1 MINDAKER
9 LYQFKE
15 DLSVLSPSEMV
26 RRHVITGKCCI
37 LSENQYFDL
46 RSEVADC
53 FKLHPS
59 EVLVVGSAK
68 LGFSIAPDKLYQQ
81 FSDGSDIDVVLISST
96 LFDEI
101 WEVVFRYKYEGGY
114 WPEYE
119 EFVKYFFQ
127 GWIRPDKLPRS
138 EMFPFGRKWWG
149 FFQKVTNSRIYGD
162 YKIAGALYK
171 SYFFLENYQKHCVQ
185 QCMSEKDVEN
195 LEEHDAGI
203 SGQ

>member
-1 MINDAKER
+1 MSNDAKER
-9 LYQFKE
+9 LCEFKE
-15 DLSVLSPSEMV
+15 DLDVLSPTQIV
-26 RRHVITGKCCI
+26 RKHVISGECSM
-37 LSENQYFDL
+37 LSQSQYFDL

-53 FKLHPS
+53 FELHPS

-68 LGFSIAPDKLYQQ
+68 LGFSIAPDKLYQL
-81 FSDGSDIDVVLISST
+81 FSNKSDIDVVLISST

-114 WPEYE
+114 WPEYK
-119 EFVKYFFQ
+119 EFVKYFFE

-138 EMFPFGRKWWG
+138 EMFSFGKKWWG
-149 FFQKVTNSRIYGD
+149 FFQKVTKSRIYGD

-171 SYFFLENYQKHCVQ
+171 SYFFLENYQKYCVR
-185 QCMSEKDVEN
+185 QCIDEKYINN

-203 SGQ
+203 SR